1 MSKNKLHNLSA
12 FVLIINTYKLLILQ
26 KFKFLNSIIE
36 FHNNINIMVIKL
48 TTITLRDITLVQPI
62 NLHFLTLIFK
72 HHINQLVHKL
82 TVFVQSLFMSRLAC
96 EASFLQYPLRGSI
109 G

>member
-26 KFKFLNSIIE
+26 KLKFLNSIIE
-36 FHNNINIMVIKL
+36 FHYNINVMAIKL
-48 TTITLRDITLVQPI
+48 TTITLIDITLVH
-62 NLHFLTLIFK
+62 HFLTLIFK

-82 TVFVQSLFMSRLAC
+82 TVLVQSLFMSRLAC
-96 EASFLQYPLRGSI
+96 EAGSLQYPLRGSI